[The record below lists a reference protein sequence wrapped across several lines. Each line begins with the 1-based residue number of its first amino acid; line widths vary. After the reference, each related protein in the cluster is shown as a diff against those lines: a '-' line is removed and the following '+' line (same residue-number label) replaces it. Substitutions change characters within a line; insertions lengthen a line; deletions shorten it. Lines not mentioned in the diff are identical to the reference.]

1 LTKDIKDLN
10 DVARLKELTE
20 DLKKKNDTLTKDEQ
34 KKKDLDATIEK
45 LNEEIKKKKESCA
58 CNIF

>member
-1 LTKDIKDLN
+1 
-10 DVARLKELTE
+10 LKELTE